1 MQPGGYQQGYEQ
13 QGYSQP
19 NPAYNQQEYGQQNPQ
34 ETDLPPEQQYAQYT
48 PTVSACTPRRGAA
61 ASGCSRRRA
70 GKFRGIRLQK
80 Y

>member
-48 PTVSACTPRRGAA
+48 PDGQRVYPTSGRSGFRVQPAARREIPWDTIA
-61 ASGCSRRRA
+61 
-70 GKFRGIRLQK
+70 K